1 MTSAIRE
8 HWPEYLIEAAGL
20 GFFMISAC
28 TFGALLEHPASSVRQ
43 ALPDPFVRRMLMGIA
58 MGATAI
64 AIVYSPWG
72 KRSGAHVN
80 PAMTLTFFRLGK
92 VAPIDAGFYVG
103 AQFVGASAGVLVSA
117 AALRGALAEPAVRY
131 VATSPGADG
140 IAAAF
145 AAEIAMTFV
154 LMTVVLIATN
164 SRRLGPSTGLFC
176 GALVALYITFEAPI
190 SGMSMN
196 PARSLASAIPAGEL
210 GVVWIYFVA
219 PPLGMLLAAE
229 AYVRRRGA
237 AAIDCAKLHHQNDER
252 CIFCMKEKSR

>member
-1 MTSAIRE
+1 
-8 HWPEYLIEAAGL
+8 
-20 GFFMISAC
+20 MISAC
-28 TFGALLEHPASSVRQ
+28 TFGVLLEHPASSVRQ

-64 AIVYSPWG
+64 AVIYSPWG

-80 PAMTLTFFRLGK
+80 PALTITFLRLGK
-92 VAPIDAGFYVG
+92 VAPADALFYVVSQL
-103 AQFVGASAGVLVSA
+103 AGASIGVLVAA

-131 VATSPGADG
+131 AATAPGTSG

-145 AAEIAMTFV
+145 AAEIAITFV
-154 LMTVVLIATN
+154 LMTVVLTAT
-164 SRRLGPSTGLFC
+164 SSPRLAPSTGLFC
-176 GALVALYITFEAPI
+176 GVLVALYITFEAPI

-229 AYVRRRGA
+229 TRIRLRGA
-237 AAIDCAKLHHQNDER
+237 VGCAKLHHQNRER
-252 CIFCMKEKSR
+252 CIFCSYQREEGIRWKRTAGMT

>member
-20 GFFMISAC
+20 GLFMISAC

-80 PAMTLTFFRLGK
+80 PAVTLTFFRLGK
-92 VAPIDAGFYVG
+92 VTPVDAGFYVG

-117 AALRGALAEPAVRY
+117 AVLRGALAEPSVRY

-140 IAAAF
+140 VVAAF

-164 SRRLGPSTGLFC
+164 SRRLAPSTGLFC

-229 AYVRRRGA
+229 AYIRRRGA
-237 AAIDCAKLHHQNDER
+237 GAIDCAKLHHQNDER
-252 CIFCMKEKSR
+252 CIFCLKEKSG